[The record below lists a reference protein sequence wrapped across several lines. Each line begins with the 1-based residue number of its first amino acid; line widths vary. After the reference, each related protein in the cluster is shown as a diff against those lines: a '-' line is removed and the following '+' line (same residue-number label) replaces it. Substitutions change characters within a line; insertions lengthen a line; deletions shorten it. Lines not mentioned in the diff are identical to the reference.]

1 MSERE
6 PLELRLTA
14 RMRPAVIARRT
25 IEAYEAGRDVV
36 WLTMRSSSGQ
46 VEKAAAALGDWR
58 AAYGTSM
65 SLPGESRTAV
75 MFAHSDEGRTMMTY
89 WRRST

>member
-1 MSERE
+1 MRRSQ
-6 PLELRLTA
+6 PLVIHLVSRLRPEVVA
-14 RMRPAVIARRT
+14 RMTR
-25 IEAYEAGRDVV
+25 EAYSAGRDVTWV
-36 WLTMRSSSGQ
+36 ATKHHLIR
-46 VEKAAAALGDWR
+46 KAAAALGDWR